1 LIAEATVTFDSV
13 EYQIPYYKYLG
24 TDNVEKLSVPFKD
37 FYIKKNGT
45 NTVDLSRES
54 AAKLY
59 EASQSLTLISYR
71 KSQYVEGID
80 TDSRQAL
87 ESYKTEVL
95 ERDDDGTWAK
105 RIGLIGTFGGLAIAV
120 GAAAVCTA
128 TVVCAI
134 VIIGAL
140 ITGGTGVGGYV
151 SATYSNAE
159 VFDKSA
165 RTIIIVESYQN
176 NFEVFRE
183 TSEFSSLL
191 GIGFELENEIAVNYS
206 ELENSIDSIEL
217 AFAKLLGAHY
227 GLTQLPHI
235 PEVDLVASSL
245 WAASNVVASPLK
257 LDVVNAGVNSLA
269 FAVGYVLDRQA
280 EGMEVTDEMFL
291 SKMEDS
297 FTTANVKAPDFFH
310 ENRLAI
316 YSLNLLQFQASI
328 EPKETVDR
336 AISGAITTSQG
347 SQLRFRFDNYP
358 VGKTLKVQNNTQ
370 TWTYTIPDS
379 GQVFPVINMGS
390 DNTGIDYQVTD
401 SDGLVIINTQ
411 TFDTVLIENTVTGV
425 QATSLND
432 GVRITYNSG
441 LPSGYDGVIICQG
454 LSEPSSNFNGD
465 TALPNVNDGCGTD
478 SIVVMAAHDTS
489 SNYLNL
495 NQGEIY
501 YYSVQPYNLVPATTD
516 PDNAAYYEMATPIQ
530 VAARPN
536 ISGTLKGTPQN
547 HQIPDGEF
555 TSAIVWEASGF
566 NPYRISGTLNIPAND
581 EFTWFDDAANNTLII
596 EPKTSVH
603 MLSQSSK
610 LIVYGSMYADAP
622 SNGTDP
628 IIITSDNSNPAAGDW
643 GSIQFIEGSSGTLNS
658 LKVEYGGD
666 GSAGVYLDGNATFSQ
681 LSMRHIKGNG
691 VWFRKSTQGKVFNS
705 HITNVSKYALYATST
720 GAEVPTNKYTAQL
733 NYLEGTNGETS
744 LGHNGIGAPPTVSG
758 NQSSDY
764 SKTINALH
772 ISNITITGDVTWSIS
787 DRVVD
792 GTVTIAQGAKLT
804 IFQGVDVYM
813 KDRGSRLIVKGE
825 LKVLGHPSN
834 QVYFTSINDTPA
846 AGDWGYIHF
855 AEGSTGTLN
864 NVVIE
869 YGGDDN
875 YTSTGTNSLGKESA
889 YSGFVSA
896 SLVIDSSPVL
906 DNITIKNAADVTTS
920 ASYRNPVAGGIW
932 LRGAA
937 APAITNS
944 TIENAESYGFYA
956 PSTTGDFSLTNSQ
969 LQNNAYAAYVSGTG
983 NFVFSNNQVED
994 NGDNDALR
1002 VQGSIAHDTIFDQDI
1017 KLIGQVVINAGVKL
1031 TIKPGVTIY
1040 GADRASRLIVKGD
1053 LQAVG
1058 RAGELITFTSDNAT
1072 PAAGDWGYIHFAP
1085 GSTGSLQYVTVE
1097 YGGDDNC
1104 ASSGSNS
1111 FGVSCRA
1118 GLASTSLMIESSPT
1132 LNHVLVK
1139 SSADITHNY
1148 SYNSQAV
1155 GLWIRGEGAPSIQ
1168 NSVIDGAEYYGFYAN
1183 GTGNYNFSNNTIQN
1197 SSYGAYAAG
1206 SGAFSFVGNQI
1217 LANGQA
1223 GSWVA
1228 SALATVA
1235 SNTIDGNGDNDA
1247 LRVQGTI
1254 TKDTLFAED
1263 IKLVGQVTIAPGVT
1277 VTLSPG
1283 ITIYG
1288 ADRSSRLLVKGALI
1302 ANAPDEA
1309 NRILFT
1315 SDNETPAAGDWGYIH
1330 FTEGST
1336 GSLQYVTVE
1345 YGGDDNCT
1353 SSGSNSFGVSCR
1365 AGLASTSLMIE
1376 SSPTLNHVLVKGSA
1390 DITHNYS
1397 YNSQAVGLWIR
1408 GEGAPSIQNSVI
1420 DGAEYYGIYSSATK
1434 SVSLNALTIIDTK
1447 TNLGAYATNGFLNLT
1462 QTDWGTNTGPYHLT
1476 ENPEGLGATVSGNVI
1491 FKWWKGEDTDG
1502 DGLPDYWENLYG
1514 SNPSVA
1520 TNTSSDN
1527 DGDGLTLLQE
1537 FQLGTDFNSVDTDDD
1552 GLSDAW
1558 ESEHGMQAT
1567 VASDASQDFDG
1578 DGLTNLEEF
1587 TLGTDINL
1595 ADTDND
1601 GFADNLDELPL
1612 IAGEHLDFDK
1622 DGVGDFADNDDDDD
1636 GIPDD
1641 FEFSHGLNSKDASDA
1656 LLDMDGDG
1664 SSNLDEFLA
1673 STDLNNA
1680 SSNATVHQHII
1691 PLQAN
1696 IMVRAGNEF
1705 YSYLNYTTTDAN
1717 TALPGLQG
1725 NRIKNG
1731 LTQIP

>member
-1 LIAEATVTFDSV
+1 MIAEATVTFDSV

-1104 ASSGSNS
+1104 
-1111 FGVSCRA
+1111 
-1118 GLASTSLMIESSPT
+1118 
-1132 LNHVLVK
+1132 
-1139 SSADITHNY
+1139 
-1148 SYNSQAV
+1148 
-1155 GLWIRGEGAPSIQ
+1155 
-1168 NSVIDGAEYYGFYAN
+1168 
-1183 GTGNYNFSNNTIQN
+1183 
-1197 SSYGAYAAG
+1197 
-1206 SGAFSFVGNQI
+1206 
-1217 LANGQA
+1217 
-1223 GSWVA
+1223 
-1228 SALATVA
+1228 
-1235 SNTIDGNGDNDA
+1235 
-1247 LRVQGTI
+1247 
-1254 TKDTLFAED
+1254 
-1263 IKLVGQVTIAPGVT
+1263 
-1277 VTLSPG
+1277 
-1283 ITIYG
+1283 
-1288 ADRSSRLLVKGALI
+1288 
-1302 ANAPDEA
+1302 
-1309 NRILFT
+1309 
-1315 SDNETPAAGDWGYIH
+1315 
-1330 FTEGST
+1330 
-1336 GSLQYVTVE
+1336 
-1345 YGGDDNCT
+1345 T

-1717 TALPGLQG
+1717 TALPGLAFRLHFNSAAIEYIETSAIFATDFIVDSGVQIDTDNADNDPNTDSFLSFTWQDNSVAWPG
-1725 NRIKNG
+1725 VENIRLLKLKFKLLDSVAANSQHVINLSAINTQISADNTAYGFNSTPILITEGYALDLDINGDGIIDG
-1731 LTQIP
+1731 LTDGAIFTRFMMGYAVESIATEAEMNNSTRTKQEMYQLLQAINNKQTVL